1 MIHREMVM
9 LQFRRYVKRFD
20 QNEDAVQLK
29 YAHSLRVS
37 ALCEEIAD
45 SLGLSAADRDLAW
58 LLRVL
63 HDIGRFE
70 QLRTYH
76 TFVDYRSMD
85 HAKYGVK
92 YLFDEGHITDFLADR
107 KDDAVICMA
116 ISQHNVYELRNDLT
130 PRQRL
135 FCQMIRD
142 ADKLDIFRVYV
153 MYIQQGKD
161 IWHTDMSDM
170 KTQSISPVVMEQ
182 ARQKKLVRTQDKK
195 KYIDFYVGALCLY
208 FDLNYPRSRQ
218 LAWQQ
223 GYYSKLLSF
232 HSENPAS
239 ERALHEIRQLV
250 HSTI

>member
-45 SLGLSAADRDLAW
+45 SLGLSAADRDVAW
-58 LLRVL
+58 LIGVL
-63 HDIGRFE
+63 LDIGRFE

-92 YLFDEGHITDFLADR
+92 Y
-107 KDDAVICMA
+107 
-116 ISQHNVYELRNDLT
+116 S
-130 PRQRL
+130 
-135 FCQMIRD
+135 
-142 ADKLDIFRVYV
+142 
-153 MYIQQGKD
+153 
-161 IWHTDMSDM
+161 
-170 KTQSISPVVMEQ
+170 QSISPVVMEQ